1 MTHHSRTRDRSNS
14 AQSEE
19 AIESLQTAAIHF
31 YDLRPPRIVESL
43 LCFQATLA
51 LSPPQ
56 RTHARV
62 LLQTSFLLY
71 NYCNNSK
78 EVCAYLEQCRVLC
91 QSLGNIDQVKLPCL
105 HLLAKVYLNA
115 GNIQGAK
122 QVNMR
127 QYILICKVVY
137 SCVFQVLKAA
147 REETEENVFWHST
160 YLFQLANLY
169 RHSGDLISFH
179 ATLTRGV
186 KYCEKNSAPAAQLYF
201 MLMQFLQYNR
211 EFKYKEASVISTDL
225 FSRLEKF
232 DHPSCTI
239 LKASHHTIS
248 LLSALQLGKI
258 LTYKGQLKEL
268 QVFAREISHSNIAE
282 SETREPTPIQD
293 NFIWIQRDNLFQ
305 LVYLISMLH
314 PMLSGATDR
323 AIGYADKA
331 LRLISQ
337 QTDILLAQPWDGLSG
352 DNIPKTLADQFK
364 TLVLHNLCVC
374 YIVKG
379 SLSEVPLLLQQTS
392 LLHAR
397 PIDPLAHHML
407 TGLYLFGQDRYK
419 LALSH
424 FQLAL
429 DTPKS
434 QTADIFLQI
443 QALIHMCICYVKL
456 GSQHYDSDV
465 MMQVMGKLKLLR
477 NNNLPSEALNLNAA
491 TNFVIGLHQALMQS
505 LPEAKG
511 ALKEAVV
518 LANTEDLHKLVA
530 CTLILLGKV
539 FMAIGKKEEAGTMI
553 PPAFQLANKIQDADL
568 QIWAATL
575 MAEHLQS
582 AGDEASQRE
591 TLSARQQKLAIRE
604 LELQQVQG
612 VEDGSISM
620 SLWVDE
626 GDRLVGSQD
635 EMLKSPRSPDPKRV
649 RMGHP
654 LTPKTEK
661 ENKTNH
667 FIVKPE
673 MKETKQVARTDY
685 TEPDKIPKQEITNN
699 HETQFTQLN
708 NSIENTD
715 HYEVKPDTFHSS
727 ENDTTSIYNQ
737 RTNYTAI
744 PRVEH
749 KHTIN
754 GNSHYKNYIDTPQ
767 YIPPAYQHTTPT
779 VMSPENPLNQ
789 SPCLSHDNSMYQE
802 TMSIN
807 TQRPY
812 YQQQATNSPH
822 YQQVAAVYPQVMS
835 QHNSPLYNSQTRG
848 VRLLEQGEWPGDEN
862 KIPVSYH
869 QLSTPVTPTLQE
881 GQAAHYQHLLQQQ
894 LIRQTT
900 LGRRQS
906 SDVVTHSP
914 RATPDPTQ
922 GMQVPLEALTNRY
935 GNRLNNIGD
944 LSAPNVSL
952 DSFQPRQVTSDTM
965 PDRMNQ
971 GYSAQNMLEQ
981 TQLRQSAFEMQPNM
995 DSRLPSIN
1003 PIQSR
1008 QPFKLQ
1014 SLLQSSP
1021 MVASAP
1027 DKQPQSNSHLK
1038 RPRMSPTSSQ
1048 VIDPLT
1054 IPISSYTS
1062 MKPPA
1067 IPAIP
1072 PQLMPH
1078 LMLQTY
1084 PQSHAQQ
1091 SPCRQQQGVQLNPAL
1106 QNHYSKNMSH
1116 TFGEYF
1122 MPRPPYLFPP
1132 GSIYPPTQYQ
1142 TIDPA
1147 RFQMHPQ
1154 SREK

>member
-1 MTHHSRTRDRSNS
+1 M
-14 AQSEE
+14 
-19 AIESLQTAAIHF
+19 IEFIS
-31 YDLRPPRIVESL
+31 
-43 LCFQATLA
+43 
-51 LSPPQ
+51 
-56 RTHARV
+56 
-62 LLQTSFLLY
+62 
-71 NYCNNSK
+71 
-78 EVCAYLEQCRVLC
+78 
-91 QSLGNIDQVKLPCL
+91 
-105 HLLAKVYLNA
+105 
-115 GNIQGAK
+115 
-122 QVNMR
+122 
-127 QYILICKVVY
+127 ICKVVY
-137 SCVFQVLKAA
+137 SCVLQVLKAA
-147 REETEENVFWHST
+147 REETEDNVFWHSI
-160 YLFQLANLY
+160 YLFQLADLY

-186 KYCEKNSAPAAQLYF
+186 KYCEKNSAPTAQLYF

-211 EFKYKEASVISTDL
+211 EFKYKEASVVSTDL

-258 LTYKGQLKEL
+258 LTCKGQLKEL

-282 SETREPTPIQD
+282 SETRESTPTED

-337 QTDILLAQPWDGLSG
+337 QTEILLAQPWDGLSG
-352 DNIPKTLADQFK
+352 DNIPKSLADQFK
-364 TLVLHNLCVC
+364 TMVLHNLCVC

-392 LLHAR
+392 LLHTR

-434 QTADIFLQI
+434 QTADVFLQV

-456 GSQHYDSDV
+456 GSQHYESDV

-477 NNNLPSEALNLNAA
+477 NNYLPSEALNLNAA
-491 TNFVIGLHQALMQS
+491 TNFVIGLHQALLQS

-582 AGDEASQRE
+582 AGDEVSQRE

-620 SLWVDE
+620 SLWVEE
-626 GDRLVGSQD
+626 GERLAGSQD
-635 EMLKSPRSPDPKRV
+635 EMLKSPKSPDPKRV

-654 LTPKTEK
+654 LTPKPEK

-667 FIVKPE
+667 YIVKPE
-673 MKETKQVARTDY
+673 IKETRQIVRTDFP
-685 TEPDKIPKQEITNN
+685 EQQDIFPKQEVTNN
-699 HETQFTQLN
+699 HETQLTQLN
-708 NSIENTD
+708 NSIESTD
-715 HYEVKPDTFHSS
+715 HNDVKPDTIHSS
-727 ENDTTSIYNQ
+727 DTDIAPVYNQ

-744 PRVEH
+744 PQVER
-749 KHTIN
+749 KHSIN
-754 GNSHYKNYIDTPQ
+754 GNAHYKNYIDTPQ
-767 YIPPAYQHTTPT
+767 YIPPVFPHTTPA
-779 VMSPENPLNQ
+779 VLSAENSLNQ
-789 SPCLSHDNSMYQE
+789 SACLSHDNSMYQE
-802 TMSIN
+802 TMGIN
-807 TQRPY
+807 TQHPY

-822 YQQVAAVYPQVMS
+822 YQQGAAVYPQVMS
-835 QHNSPLYNSQTRG
+835 QHNSPLYNSQTRA
-848 VRLLEQGEWPGDEN
+848 VRLLEQGEWPGEEN
-862 KIPVSYH
+862 KVPVSYH

-881 GQAAHYQHLLQQQ
+881 GQAAHYQHMLQQQ
-894 LIRQTT
+894 LIRQTA
-900 LGRRQS
+900 LGRRPS
-906 SDVVTHSP
+906 SEVATHSP
-914 RATPDPTQ
+914 RATPDPAQ
-922 GMQVPLEALTNRY
+922 SIQVPLETLTNRY
-935 GNRLNNIGD
+935 GNRVNTIGD

-952 DSFQPRQVTSDTM
+952 DSFQPRQVISDTM
-965 PDRMNQ
+965 SDRINQ
-971 GYSAQNMLEQ
+971 AYLAQNMLEQ
-981 TQLRQSAFEMQPNM
+981 TQLRPPAYEMQPNV

-1014 SLLQSSP
+1014 SLLESSP
-1021 MVASAP
+1021 MAATAP
-1027 DKQPQSNSHLK
+1027 DKQSQSNSHLK

-1054 IPISSYTS
+1054 IPASSYTS
-1062 MKPPA
+1062 MKPPGM
-1067 IPAIP
+1067 PL
-1072 PQLMPH
+1072 QVMPH

-1084 PQSHAQQ
+1084 PQSHPQQ
-1091 SPCRQQQGVQLNPAL
+1091 SPCRQQSVQLNPAI
-1106 QNHYSKNMSH
+1106 QNLYNKNMSH
-1116 TFGEYF
+1116 TFGQYF
-1122 MPRPPYLFPP
+1122 IPRPPYIFPP

-1147 RFQMHPQ
+1147 RLQMHPQ

>member
-1 MTHHSRTRDRSNS
+1 
-14 AQSEE
+14 
-19 AIESLQTAAIHF
+19 
-31 YDLRPPRIVESL
+31 
-43 LCFQATLA
+43 
-51 LSPPQ
+51 
-56 RTHARV
+56 
-62 LLQTSFLLY
+62 
-71 NYCNNSK
+71 
-78 EVCAYLEQCRVLC
+78 
-91 QSLGNIDQVKLPCL
+91 
-105 HLLAKVYLNA
+105 
-115 GNIQGAK
+115 
-122 QVNMR
+122 MR
-127 QYILICKVVY
+127 QYILICVVVY
-137 SCVFQVLKAA
+137 SCVLQVLKAA
-147 REETEENVFWHST
+147 REETEDNVFWHST
-160 YLFQLANLY
+160 YLFQLADLY

-186 KYCEKNSAPAAQLYF
+186 KYCEKNSAPTAQLYF

-211 EFKYKEASVISTDL
+211 EFKYKEAGVVSTDL

-232 DHPSCTI
+232 DNSSCTI

-268 QVFAREISHSNIAE
+268 QVFAREISHSNITD
-282 SETREPTPIQD
+282 SETREPTPTDD

-337 QTDILLAQPWDGLSG
+337 QTEILLAQPWDGLSG
-352 DNIPKTLADQFK
+352 DNIPKSLADQFK

-392 LLHAR
+392 LLHTR

-434 QTADIFLQI
+434 QTADVFLQV

-465 MMQVMGKLKLLR
+465 MMQVMSKLKLLR

-491 TNFVIGLHQALMQS
+491 TNFVIGLHQALLQS

-582 AGDEASQRE
+582 AGDEVSQRE
-591 TLSARQQKLAIRE
+591 TLAVRQQKLAIRE

-620 SLWVDE
+620 SLWIEDGE
-626 GDRLVGSQD
+626 RLAGSQD
-635 EMLKSPRSPDPKRV
+635 ELLKSPRSPDPKRV

-661 ENKTNH
+661 NRY
-667 FIVKPE
+667 IVKPE
-673 MKETKQVARTDY
+673 MKETRQMVRIDY
-685 TEPDKIPKQEITNN
+685 PEQQDKIPKQEITNN
-699 HETQFTQLN
+699 HETLFTQLN
-708 NSIENTD
+708 NSIENTEHND
-715 HYEVKPDTFHSS
+715 VKSETFHSS
-727 ENDTTSIYNQ
+727 ENDIDPQYNQ
-737 RTNYTAI
+737 RTNFPAI
-744 PRVEH
+744 PQVEH
-749 KHTIN
+749 KHPMN
-754 GNSHYKNYIDTPQ
+754 GDSHYENYIDTPQ
-767 YIPPAYQHTTPT
+767 YIPPVFTHNT
-779 VMSPENPLNQ
+779 VMSSDNPLNR
-789 SPCLSHDNSMYQE
+789 SACLSQHDNSMYQE

-807 TQRPY
+807 SQHPY

-822 YQQVAAVYPQVMS
+822 YQQGAAVYPQAMS
-835 QHNSPLYNSQTRG
+835 QHNSPLYNPQARA

-862 KIPVSYH
+862 KVPVSYH

-881 GQAAHYQHLLQQQ
+881 GHAHYQHLLQQH
-894 LIRQTT
+894 LIRQTA
-900 LGRRQS
+900 LGRRQT
-906 SDVVTHSP
+906 SDVVTHSL

-922 GMQVPLEALTNRY
+922 NIQVPLETSTTRY
-935 GNRLNNIGD
+935 SNRLNNVGD

-952 DSFQPRQVTSDTM
+952 DSFQPRLVISDTM
-965 PDRMNQ
+965 SDRINQ

-981 TQLRQSAFEMQPNM
+981 SQLRQSAFEMQPNM
-995 DSRLPSIN
+995 NSRLPSIN

-1021 MVASAP
+1021 MTVNAS
-1027 DKQPQSNSHLK
+1027 DKQPQPNSHLK

-1054 IPISSYTS
+1054 VPISSYTS
-1062 MKPPA
+1062 MKPLVM
-1067 IPAIP
+1067 P
-1072 PQLMPH
+1072 PQVMPN
-1078 LMLQTY
+1078 LMLQAY
-1084 PQSHAQQ
+1084 PPQSHPQQ
-1091 SPCRQQQGVQLNPAL
+1091 SPCRQQQGVQPNPAL
-1106 QNHYSKNMSH
+1106 QNLYNKNISQ
-1116 TFGEYF
+1116 TFGQYF
-1122 MPRPPYLFPP
+1122 LPRTPYVFPP
-1132 GSIYPPTQYQ
+1132 GGIYPPTQYQ

-1147 RFQMHPQ
+1147 RLQMHPQ